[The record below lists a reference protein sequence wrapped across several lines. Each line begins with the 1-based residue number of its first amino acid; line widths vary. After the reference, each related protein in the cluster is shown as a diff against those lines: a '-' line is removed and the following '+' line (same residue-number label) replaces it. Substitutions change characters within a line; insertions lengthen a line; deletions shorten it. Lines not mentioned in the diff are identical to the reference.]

1 MGIAGLWDVL
11 KPAAVKR
18 SMLELPVSEGFEKN
32 PKNLRG
38 FRIGIDASIWFFH
51 AEYGKEGE
59 NPELRTLFFRCATL
73 MHAPWLPLFVFD
85 GPKRPSWKR
94 GKRISK
100 NNHALINGM
109 KGIVEAFGYEWRM
122 APGEAEAELAYLN
135 RIGLIDGVLS
145 DDSDNF
151 LFGALTVIRNP
162 SNNLSANRAK
172 PVLNS
177 EGRDDKQ
184 HTMVYRLADITS
196 QLELTRGGLILIG
209 LMAGGDY
216 EQAGLPDCGIKV
228 ATGLA
233 RCGFG
238 DTLYDAANTL
248 DDDGLADFLENWRA
262 ELRHELRTNSKGKL
276 PSKRKKLADAL
287 PDSFPSIKV
296 LRSYT
301 CPITTESMGREEN
314 NLKITW
320 GKDPNM
326 AALARTC
333 EMHFEWGFKD
343 IIVKRFR
350 TVVWPG
356 AILRIL
362 RRAVLD
368 ADARRT
374 RSGVPST
381 PRKNRGHDD
390 EDEGAPG
397 SPSKLVAK
405 YLSGLTLDSP
415 GAHDSDSADEGSD
428 DMVLKIHSSRTHAST
443 DGMLEYR
450 LEVAPRA
457 LVRAAESG
465 VQGTRRPLD
474 EDEWSADSDSDAEDF
489 DLDVDSDGE
498 PIKGAKGKG
507 KGAKGAKKA
516 PPSPESTLRVWVPAV
531 MVRMTHPRMVRE
543 FEEKQAAKRAKG
555 KGKGAKTSTAKAS
568 TAKASSST
576 TKASTAGVKKTA
588 ARKAKAPTI
597 SEEEEEEDEED
608 SVPAHASSKGKK
620 ADAAKPA
627 PLRSRTNS
635 SQLSRTNSGQISRSG
650 SSLLDD
656 LDALSSSGKPK
667 KPTKKSSASANS
679 KLVSQ
684 ASKPRAPSTLPLF
697 EEEEESPPRSSAPPP
712 RRMTLDSDDDS
723 DDELPSDVL
732 SKLKGPFRAASKPP
746 SRVGSKQPAPP
757 PKLKYVSISS
767 SEEEDEGVLPDPGDI
782 FSSPSKAMSSK
793 ASAPSRTSRKNT
805 APPSDSNSDV
815 VPVNKSPRRSKEHS
829 SPRKT
834 RPTRR
839 ASSSSPVRRLSP
851 SSSRAPSPSPIRK
864 RPTAPTKP
872 ADNSIIELTSDEGTP
887 AKPQPSKTGVSSLQA
902 ARQRMQ
908 ARTGEATTQRTMLDF
923 ARTKKSTT
931 VKTGKQAKNADAT
944 IIDLTI

>member
-1 MGIAGLWDVL
+1 MGIQGLWEVL

-18 SMLELPVSEGFEKN
+18 SMLEMPVSEGFERNDNK
-32 PKNLRG
+32 LRG
-38 FRIGIDASIWFFH
+38 YRVGIDASIWFFH

-85 GPKRPSWKR
+85 GPKRPNWKR

-109 KGIVEAFGYEWRM
+109 KAIVEAFGYEWRM

-184 HTMVYRLADITS
+184 HTMVYRLADITA

-238 DTLYDAANTL
+238 DTLFDAANTL
-248 DDDGLADFLENWRA
+248 DDDALEDFIENWRN
-262 ELRHELRTNSKGKL
+262 ELCHELRTNARGKL
-276 PSKRKKLADAL
+276 PSKRKKLAD
-287 PDSFPSIKV
+287 SFPDTFPSVKV

-301 CPITTESMGREEN
+301 CPITTESMGRVEN

-320 GKDPNM
+320 ARDPNM

-333 EMHFEWGFKD
+333 ELNFEWGFKD
-343 IIVKRFR
+343 IIIKRFR

-368 ADARRT
+368 ADDKRR
-374 RSGVPST
+374 RPEPPST
-381 PRKNRGHDD
+381 PRNNRRRDA
-390 EDEGAPG
+390 EEGPA

-405 YLSGLTLDSP
+405 YFSGLSLASP
-415 GAHDSDSADEGSD
+415 GGPTDSEDEDNDND

-474 EDEWSADSDSDAEDF
+474 DDEWSEDTDSE
-489 DLDVDSDGE
+489 DVDSDGE
-498 PIKGAKGKG
+498 PRKRGKG
-507 KGAKGAKKA
+507 PKK
-516 PPSPESTLRVWVPAV
+516 PPPAPESTLRVWVPAA
-531 MVRMTHPRMVRE
+531 MVRMTHPRMVHE
-543 FEEKQAAKRAKG
+543 FEEKQAAKKAGKGRAK
-555 KGKGAKTSTAKAS
+555 AKTTAS
-568 TAKASSST
+568 TVSGNKKAPSN
-576 TKASTAGVKKTA
+576 
-588 ARKAKAPTI
+588 KAKPQTG
-597 SEEEEEEDEED
+597 SEEEEDD
-608 SVPAHASSKGKK
+608 VPVVSARGKK
-620 ADAAKPA
+620 AESARPA

-635 SQLSRTNSGQISRSG
+635 SSVSKSG
-650 SSLLDD
+650 SARDLLGE
-656 LDALSSSGKPK
+656 LDALSSSGKLRKPVK
-667 KPTKKSSASANS
+667 KPTG
-679 KLVSQ
+679 Q
-684 ASKPRAPSTLPLF
+684 AAKPRAPSALPMF
-697 EEEEESPPRSSAPPP
+697 EEEEESPPRPASRAPRKVTLDWSDEEDDRLPSAALPKFKAPPARP
-712 RRMTLDSDDDS
+712 
-723 DDELPSDVL
+723 
-732 SKLKGPFRAASKPP
+732 AAKRTAS
-746 SRVGSKQPAPP
+746 PA
-757 PKLKYVSISS
+757 KMAKYVTISS
-767 SEEEDEGVLPDPGDI
+767 DEDENDTLPDPDDVF
-782 FSSPSKAMSSK
+782 FSHTSSRAGPSHAKA
-793 ASAPSRTSRKNT
+793 PTRSRTSHKKA
-805 APPSDSNSDV
+805 APSTGSEPDLS
-815 VPVNKSPRRSKEHS
+815 PVTKSPRKSKGHS
-829 SPRKT
+829 SPRKGK
-834 RPTRR
+834 PARR
-839 ASSSSPVRRLSP
+839 ASPSSPPRRRSSSPSRAVSPSPVRRRPPP
-851 SSSRAPSPSPIRK
+851 STRVVPLPQLALQ
-864 RPTAPTKP
+864 
-872 ADNSIIELTSDEGTP
+872 DNSIIELSSDEGTP
-887 AKPQPSKTGVSSLQA
+887 AKPPPSRTGLSSLQA

-908 ARTGEATTQRTMLDF
+908 SRIGQSTAQTTMLDF
-923 ARTKKSTT
+923 AQTKKRATVKIGSKQTSVAASTT
-931 VKTGKQAKNADAT
+931 V
-944 IIDLTI
+944 IDLTI

>member
-122 APGEAEAELAYLN
+122 AQAEAELAYLN

-184 HTMVYRLADITS
+184 HTMVYRLTDITS

-248 DDDGLADFLENWRA
+248 DDDGLEDFLENWRN
-262 ELRHELRTNSKGKL
+262 ELRHELRTNSRGKL

-287 PDSFPSIKV
+287 PESFPSIKV

-320 GKDPNM
+320 GKDPNV

-333 EMHFEWGFKD
+333 ELHFEWGFKD

-368 ADARRT
+368 ADARRS

-381 PRKNRGHDD
+381 PRKNRDRED

-415 GAHDSDSADEGSD
+415 GAHDSDSDGDSDSD

-465 VQGTRRPLD
+465 VQGTRRPMD
-474 EDEWSADSDSDAEDF
+474 EDEWSADSDSGEDL

-498 PIKGAKGKG
+498 PVKGAKGKG
-507 KGAKGAKKA
+507 KGAKKA
-516 PPSPESTLRVWVPAV
+516 PPAPESTLRVWVPAV

-543 FEEKQAAKRAKG
+543 FEERQAAKRAKG
-555 KGKGAKTSTAKAS
+555 KGKGAKPKKA
-568 TAKASSST
+568 T
-576 TKASTAGVKKTA
+576 TT
-588 ARKAKAPTI
+588 RKAKAPTI
-597 SEEEEEEDEED
+597 SEGEEDD
-608 SVPAHASSKGKK
+608 TDDDVVPAPAFSKGKK

-635 SQLSRTNSGQISRSG
+635 TQISRSG

-667 KPTKKSSASANS
+667 KATKKPSG
-679 KLVSQ
+679 
-684 ASKPRAPSTLPLF
+684 STLIRSTSQTAKSRVPETLALF
-697 EEEEESPPRSSAPPP
+697 EEEEESPPRPVTRPPASK
-712 RRMTLDSDDDS
+712 RMALDSDDDS
-723 DDELPSDVL
+723 DDELPSNVL
-732 SKLKGPFRAASKPP
+732 SKLKPPSRATLKGPSRTVSKPP
-746 SRVGSKQPAPP
+746 SRTASKQPVPP
-757 PKLKYVSISS
+757 PQLKYVSISS

-782 FSSPSKAMSSK
+782 FSSPSKASSSK
-793 ASAPSRTSRKNT
+793 ASAPPRTSRKNT
-805 APPSDSNSDV
+805 APSSDSDSDV
-815 VPVNKSPRRSKEHS
+815 VSVNKSPRRSKEHS

-834 RPTRR
+834 RPSRR
-839 ASSSSPVRRLSP
+839 ASPSSPVRRLSP
-851 SSSRAPSPSPIRK
+851 SPTRAPSPSPLRK
-864 RPTAPTKP
+864 RPAPP
-872 ADNSIIELTSDEGTP
+872 AEPAAHDISIIELTSDEGTP
-887 AKPQPSKTGVSSLQA
+887 AKPPPPKTGISSLQA

-908 ARTGEATTQRTMLDF
+908 ARTGQGMAQRTMLDF

-931 VKTGKQAKNADAT
+931 VKTAKQVNNVAPAT
-944 IIDLTI
+944 VIDLTI

>member
-135 RIGLIDGVLS
+135 RIGIIDGVLS

-248 DDDGLADFLENWRA
+248 DDDALEDFLENWRN
-262 ELRHELRTNSKGKL
+262 ELRHELRTNAQGKL

-287 PDSFPSIKV
+287 PESFPSIKV

-368 ADARRT
+368 ADARRA
-374 RSGVPST
+374 RLGVPST
-381 PRKNRGHDD
+381 PRKHRGRED

-415 GAHDSDSADEGSD
+415 GARDHSDSDSDDEDKD

-465 VQGTRRPLD
+465 VLGTRRPMD
-474 EDEWSADSDSDAEDF
+474 EDEWSADSDSGEDF
-489 DLDVDSDGE
+489 DSDGE
-498 PIKGAKGKG
+498 PAKRVKGAKGT
-507 KGAKGAKKA
+507 KKA
-516 PPSPESTLRVWVPAV
+516 PPAPESTLRVWVPAV

-555 KGKGAKTSTAKAS
+555 KGKAS
-568 TAKASSST
+568 TA
-576 TKASTAGVKKTA
+576 A
-588 ARKAKAPTI
+588 ARKARAPAI
-597 SEEEEEEDEED
+597 SEEEEEEDD
-608 SVPAHASSKGKK
+608 DVAPAPASSKGKK

-635 SQLSRTNSGQISRSG
+635 SQLSRASSGQMSRTG
-650 SSLLDD
+650 TSLLDD
-656 LDALSSSGKPK
+656 LDALSSSAKLKRAAKRPANATSRPKP
-667 KPTKKSSASANS
+667 AS
-679 KLVSQ
+679 Q
-684 ASKPRAPSTLPLF
+684 TSKPRAPATLPLF
-697 EEEEESPPRSSAPPP
+697 EEEESPPRPPARPP

-723 DDELPSDVL
+723 DDELPSNVL
-732 SKLKGPFRAASKPP
+732 SKLKGPSRAA
-746 SRVGSKQPAPP
+746 SKQPAPP

-767 SEEEDEGVLPDPGDI
+767 SDEEDDGFLPDPGDV
-782 FSSPSKAMSSK
+782 FSSPSKASSSR
-793 ASAPSRTSRKNT
+793 ASAPSRSSRKNT
-805 APPSDSNSDV
+805 APSSDPDSDV
-815 VPVNKSPRRSKEHS
+815 VTVNKSPRRSREHS
-829 SPRKT
+829 SPRKR

-839 ASSSSPVRRLSP
+839 TSPSSPVRRLSP
-851 SSSRAPSPSPIRK
+851 LPSRAPSPSPIRK
-864 RPTAPTKP
+864 RPTASTKM
-872 ADNSIIELTSDEGTP
+872 ADVSIIELTSDEGTP
-887 AKPQPSKTGVSSLQA
+887 AKPPPPKTGMSSLQA
-902 ARQRMQ
+902 ARLRIQ
-908 ARTGEATTQRTMLDF
+908 ARTGEGMAQRTMLDF

-931 VKTGKQAKNADAT
+931 VKTGGKQTYNAAPGT
-944 IIDLTI
+944 VIDLTI

>member
-38 FRIGIDASIWFFH
+38 FRVGIDASIWFFH

-184 HTMVYRLADITS
+184 HTMVYRLADITA

-248 DDDGLADFLENWRA
+248 DDDGLEDFLENWRA

-287 PDSFPSIKV
+287 PDSFPSVKV

-368 ADARRT
+368 ADARRA

-381 PRKNRGHDD
+381 PLKNRGHDG

-415 GAHDSDSADEGSD
+415 GAHDSDSDGDSDSD

-555 KGKGAKTSTAKAS
+555 KGKGAKTPTAKAS
-568 TAKASSST
+568 TAKAKKVT
-576 TKASTAGVKKTA
+576 T

-608 SVPAHASSKGKK
+608 SVPAHASSKVKK
-620 ADAAKPA
+620 ADVAKPA

-635 SQLSRTNSGQISRSG
+635 SQLSRTTSGHISRSG

-656 LDALSSSGKPK
+656 LDALSSSGKPR
-667 KPTKKSSASANS
+667 KPTKSQSASTTS
-679 KLVSQ
+679 KSKPVSQ
-684 ASKPRAPSTLPLF
+684 TSKPRAVTLSLF
-697 EEEEESPPRSSAPPP
+697 EEEEESPPRPPARPP
-712 RRMTLDSDDDS
+712 RRTPFDSDDDS
-723 DDELPSDVL
+723 DDELPSNVL
-732 SKLKGPFRAASKPP
+732 SKLKGLSRAASKPP

-757 PKLKYVSISS
+757 PQLKYVSISS
-767 SEEEDEGVLPDPGDI
+767 SEEEDESVLPDPGDI
-782 FSSPSKAMSSK
+782 FSSPSKVSSSK
-793 ASAPSRTSRKNT
+793 PRAPPRTSRKNT
-805 APPSDSNSDV
+805 APSSDSDSDV
-815 VPVNKSPRRSKEHS
+815 AVNKSPRRSKEHS

-834 RPTRR
+834 RPTQR
-839 ASSSSPVRRLSP
+839 AFPSSPVRRLSP
-851 SSSRAPSPSPIRK
+851 SPSRAPSPSPIRK

-872 ADNSIIELTSDEGTP
+872 ADISIIELTSDEGTP

-908 ARTGEATTQRTMLDF
+908 ARTGEGTTQRTMLDF